1 MFLPGSILP
10 LPSSSPNLGTL
21 LGQPFD
27 NQLARQQGLSGY
39 LGLITSA
46 SVPTP
51 MPPTTSEPS
60 EFAWLRR
67 SSTQARVNQNDDM
80 SEYGARSPAYGA
92 CLSHCSACILWTA
105 SPGLFSV
112 LVQFIKPDKS
122 VSSTDD
128 LAPAISDVAFC
139 LIADLCSVA
148 RISALGRVGSST
160 TTMCRSDCFP
170 AFNFHVFLSL
180 DLNRGFLDNIAANAS
195 NIGCDSV
202 KVSRINDCQFF
213 CGLGGFVHDAHLL
226 RRNSERPVLV

>member
-67 SSTQARVNQNDDM
+67 RIAEIV
-80 SEYGARSPAYGA
+80 
-92 CLSHCSACILWTA
+92 W
-105 SPGLFSV
+105 
-112 LVQFIKPDKS
+112 KS
-122 VSSTDD
+122 
-128 LAPAISDVAFC
+128 
-139 LIADLCSVA
+139 
-148 RISALGRVGSST
+148 
-160 TTMCRSDCFP
+160 
-170 AFNFHVFLSL
+170 
-180 DLNRGFLDNIAANAS
+180 
-195 NIGCDSV
+195 
-202 KVSRINDCQFF
+202 
-213 CGLGGFVHDAHLL
+213 
-226 RRNSERPVLV
+226 